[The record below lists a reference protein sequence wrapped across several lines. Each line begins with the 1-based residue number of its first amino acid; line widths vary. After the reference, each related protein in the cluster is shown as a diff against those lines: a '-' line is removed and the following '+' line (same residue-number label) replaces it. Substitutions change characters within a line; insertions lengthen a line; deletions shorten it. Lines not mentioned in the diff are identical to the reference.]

1 MAKAVSGAW
10 VNRVVQ
16 GKTDLD
22 RDLIVRHLPAL
33 DLATGFENF
42 EPAKIFKTF
51 HARVTAFCIASSMLL
66 GDEPTS

>member
-22 RDLIVRHLPAL
+22 RDLIVRHLRAL

-42 EPAKIFKTF
+42 EPAKIFEIF
-51 HARVTAFCIASSMLL
+51 RC
-66 GDEPTS
+66 P